1 MVPFVAIWRLHFND
15 VLFTA
20 LWAALNPVLLFLLL
34 QHLRAPRPLA
44 PQRPSTI
51 CG

>member
-1 MVPFVAIWRLHFND
+1 MLPFVAIWGLKFND

-34 QHLRAPRPLA
+34 RDLRAARPVEA
-44 PQRPSTI
+44 HATSTT